1 MLNLMAMKNT
11 FLIKNMVCHR
21 CILSI
26 ENILKK
32 LGITKFQVSLGRVT
46 FFEPI
51 NDKQKQVFKHEI
63 EKIGFS
69 MLSSKEDILIEEV
82 KIALL
87 EGLKAQ
93 SFGRQN
99 LSEFIQNKL
108 GVSYSKISKLFSS
121 IEGKTIEKY
130 LINLRIEKVKE
141 LIFYNELSISQIA
154 YELGYSTPQHLS
166 RQFKQVTG
174 LTTTEF
180 KQMGA
185 RAEFDKI

>member
-1 MLNLMAMKNT
+1 MLNLIGMKNT

-26 ENILKK
+26 ENILEG
-32 LGITKFQVSLGRVT
+32 LSITKHQVSLGCVIL
-46 FFEPI
+46 FEPI
-51 NDKQKQVFKHEI
+51 SDKQQQAFRQEI

-87 EGLKAQ
+87 EGLKTQ
-93 SFGRQN
+93 SFDNKN

-166 RQFKQVTG
+166 KQFKQVTG